1 MLQKPPLERVVGN
14 DNNTATPKTAHEK
27 CKNIATKTENTFKV
41 SKEGVS
47 AESSSSL
54 SAPEKSQF
62 TCESDQIKKNQDTEV
77 TKHLRPDEH
86 TKKLNSEKQGL
97 ACGSSSG
104 QESVERFVK
113 IVVKTFGFRFRVL
126 HNYQS
131 IKHWRLVIYF
141 ATLYTDIFDLS
152 HES

>member
-47 AESSSSL
+47 AESSSSC
-54 SAPEKSQF
+54 SAPEKSPF

-77 TKHLRPDEH
+77 TKHLRPNEH
-86 TKKLNSEKQGL
+86 TKKLNSEKPGL
-97 ACGSSSG
+97 ACGSTSG
-104 QESVERFVK
+104 KEYEERFVK
-113 IVVKTFGFRFRVL
+113 IVDKNLGLKFRVL
-126 HNYQS
+126 H
-131 IKHWRLVIYF
+131 ICEFKLDWKFEH
-141 ATLYTDIFDLS
+141 
-152 HES
+152 

>member
-1 MLQKPPLERVVGN
+1 MLQKPLLERVVGN

-113 IVVKTFGFRFRVL
+113 IVVKIFGFPISCFAQLPIHKVL
-126 HNYQS
+126 TTSDLFCNIVNGYV
-131 IKHWRLVIYF
+131 RL
-141 ATLYTDIFDLS
+141 IFT
-152 HES
+152 

>member
-14 DNNTATPKTAHEK
+14 DNNTTPKTAHEK

-47 AESSSSL
+47 AESSSSC

-86 TKKLNSEKQGL
+86 IKKLSSEKQGL
-97 ACGSSSG
+97 ACGSNSG
-104 QESVERFVK
+104 QETEERFVK
-113 IVVKTFGFRFRVL
+113 IVVKKLGFRFRVL
-126 HNYQS
+126 HN
-131 IKHWRLVIYF
+131 
-141 ATLYTDIFDLS
+141 
-152 HES
+152 